1 MTILKAS
8 GLFVKPRVISFAKPK
23 RFCYPACR
31 FNFFRLVLKK
41 EVFMQFMTF
50 GSNLISNIE
59 NWAKRSIVHRI
70 VFCLCL
76 SWFYALC
83 SQCLIPLPLNL
94 VPVTL
99 QSVMFLFCAWI
110 FGYAA
115 VNAYFMYLLQG
126 LFGAPFFSRFGSGAV
141 HLLGPTG
148 GYLIGFGVAML
159 VMVFLRDLEL
169 ASQTPASKI
178 RLLISYWFCCI
189 LYYVF
194 GLLQL
199 ACFVPSNKV
208 LALGLYPFILG
219 DFVVKAIFILILTT
233 VFQRRRS

>member
-1 MTILKAS
+1 
-8 GLFVKPRVISFAKPK
+8 
-23 RFCYPACR
+23 
-31 FNFFRLVLKK
+31 
-41 EVFMQFMTF
+41 MQFTTL
-50 GSNLISNIE
+50 GSNMISNIE
-59 NWAKRSIVHRI
+59 NWANRSIVHKI
-70 VFCLCL
+70 AFCLCL

-99 QSVMFLFCAWI
+99 QSVMFLFCAWL
-110 FGYAA
+110 FGYSA
-115 VNAYFMYLLQG
+115 VNAYFMYLIQG
-126 LFGAPFFSRFGSGAV
+126 LLGAPFFSRFGSGAV

-148 GYLIGFGVAML
+148 GYLIGWSISMF
-159 VMVFLRDLEL
+159 VMVLLRDPEPVFK
-169 ASQTPASKI
+169 APSKI

-189 LYYVF
+189 LYYIF

-208 LALGLYPFILG
+208 LALGLYPFIFG
-219 DFVVKAIFILILTT
+219 DFVIKAIFILILTT